1 MDAPK
6 NHQAAKVF
14 ILDSV
19 TASEVPRFT
28 QRQHQP

>member
-1 MDAPK
+1 MDAPQ

-19 TASEVPRFT
+19 TGSEVPRFT